1 MKDLMKQI
9 INIILAA
16 AMALVVASGCE
27 KPLPQ
32 TPVVDD
38 PQVEVPDQKEALG
51 SFTYDGKDIPV
62 YSISATADESQI
74 FFKISPIEDV
84 DRQTTYAIVGINAAL
99 EGTEIDV
106 ADAWHNDDYY
116 FIYEDPVMYY
126 SQYRKLMSGTIFIK
140 RNGNRPVDYEVYV
153 DVVLPD
159 GKKFHFEQR

>member
-1 MKDLMKQI
+1 MKDLMKQS
-9 INIILAA
+9 INILLAA
-16 AMALVVASGCE
+16 AIAFIAAVGCE
-27 KPLPQ
+27 KPE

-38 PQVEVPDQKEALG
+38 PQVEVPEQKEALG
-51 SFTYDGKDIPV
+51 YFNYDGKDIPV

-99 EGTEIDV
+99 EGAEIDV
-106 ADAWHNDDYY
+106 ENAWYNDDYY

-126 SQYRKLMSGTIFIK
+126 SQYRKLTSGTIYIK
-140 RNGNRPVDYEVYV
+140 RNGDGPEDYEVYV

-159 GKKFHFEQR
+159 GKKFHFKQI

>member
-1 MKDLMKQI
+1 MKQS
-9 INIILAA
+9 INILLAA
-16 AMALVVASGCE
+16 AIAFIAAVGCE
-27 KPLPQ
+27 KPE

-38 PQVEVPDQKEALG
+38 PQVETPEQKEALG
-51 SFTYDGKDIPV
+51 YFNYDGKDIPV

-116 FIYEDPVMYY
+116 FIYETPLMYY
-126 SQYRKLMSGTIFIK
+126 SQFRELRSGKIRIS
-140 RNGNRPVDYEVYV
+140 RSGAMYDILA
-153 DVVLPD
+153 DVVLAD
-159 GKKFHFEQR
+159 GKEFTFKYKGQL